1 MGEPL
6 PGDIPD
12 PTHLKTQNVLL
23 EATQVAKKG
32 DWLGYSTANNAWG
45 NFLNLDP
52 SRRITSLQA
61 VQLQEDIDTTDIL
74 NAIANAAV
82 FANGSWVYAL
92 IAGDVLPNSQV
103 YLISFEDASSV
114 FRIGF
119 TTAINAIIDTF
130 TKDDPEMTIV
140 TDTPHGL
147 IVGEKVVI
155 TGSTS
160 AANDGTFVVTK
171 IVSTLS
177 FTYINAAGVAESGL
191 AATNAENT
199 AALNGG
205 DAKFIKRSGDTFA
218 QEGVVNEIGVFAMTG
233 LGL

>member
-23 EATQVAKKG
+23 EANQQAKKG

-52 SRRITSLQA
+52 ARKISSLEA

-74 NAIANAAV
+74 NAIANAAA

-92 IAGDVLPNSQV
+92 IAGDVNPNSPV
-103 YLISFEDASSV
+103 FLVSFEDASSV

-119 TTAINAIIDTF
+119 VSTIISN
-130 TKDDPEMTIV
+130 IV
-140 TDTPHGL
+140 TLTFSTPTITAVTLTQHGL
-147 IVGEKVVI
+147 SIGDKVVI
-155 TGSTS
+155 TNT
-160 AANDGTFVVTK
+160 AVQNGTFIVTA
-171 IVSTLS
+171 ITDAFT
-177 FTYINAAGVAESGL
+177 FTYDNLATGVTAGAVGEVNNQAS
-191 AATNAENT
+191 
-199 AALNGG
+199 LNRA
-205 DAKFIKRSGDTFA
+205 DAKYIKRSGDTFA